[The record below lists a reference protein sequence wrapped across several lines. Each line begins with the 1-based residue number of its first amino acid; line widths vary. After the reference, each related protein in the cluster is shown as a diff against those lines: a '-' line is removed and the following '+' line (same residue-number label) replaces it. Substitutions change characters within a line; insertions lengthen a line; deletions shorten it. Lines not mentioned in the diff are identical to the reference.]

1 MSDEDAYIIDLVA
14 DELALARGQLASGL
28 APIAEATL
36 RRRIAE
42 IGVEGGSPDELDAA
56 QALLAE
62 ALWRQGRHRAAG
74 AALDGIR
81 PSSIERQRPVIGIVA
96 AEAAAASGDPD
107 AAARA
112 AETVLAA
119 TGVDDT
125 WRIRGGVP
133 GRVAWPVPA
142 SMRPGTRRP
151 AAAPFTAPLTADEPE
166 RTAAAHARLE
176 AARQAFGA
184 GETARGDRE
193 LMLALRLDPRI
204 APEGIALLEPG
215 MAEEPS
221 AERLLLYG
229 DLLRAAGRAADAAA
243 AYDRAGRS

>member
-1 MSDEDAYIIDLVA
+1 MSDDEYVIDLVP
-14 DELALARGQLASGL
+14 DELSLARGQLASGL
-28 APIAEATL
+28 AAIAETTL

-42 IGVEGGSPDELDAA
+42 IGVEGGSHDELDAA

-81 PSSIERQRPVIGIVA
+81 LSSIERQRPVSGIIA

-107 AAARA
+107 AAARG
-112 AETVLAA
+112 AEAVLAS
-119 TGVDDT
+119 TGIDDT
-125 WRIRGGVP
+125 WRLRSGVP

-151 AAAPFTAPLTADEPE
+151 AAAPFTAPITSDEPE
-166 RTAAAHARLE
+166 RTAAAHVRLE
-176 AARQAFGA
+176 AARQAFGT
-184 GETARGDRE
+184 GESGRGDRE

-204 APEGIALLEPG
+204 APEGIALLEAG
-215 MAEEPS
+215 LAGEPS